1 MINKIKFGDKIISVN
16 GQELNLLN
24 DDELSDL
31 FLITE
36 NNENVVSNIEFERN
50 GEKFDFDLKIIL
62 EYHQDD
68 LIQFY
73 ISNISE
79 ISQIKSTFKADI
91 YLETSVDYDYETDSL
106 PLGKLIFDTLVYKNE
121 KDEWDW
127 QQCDWIPE

>member
-1 MINKIKFGDKIISVN
+1 MFLGFNDEGEREWLFKRDENNYPLVGRYTSESLINKIKFGDKIISIN

-79 ISQIKSTFKADI
+79 ISQIKI
-91 YLETSVDYDYETDSL
+91 Y
-106 PLGKLIFDTLVYKNE
+106 F
-121 KDEWDW
+121 
-127 QQCDWIPE
+127 